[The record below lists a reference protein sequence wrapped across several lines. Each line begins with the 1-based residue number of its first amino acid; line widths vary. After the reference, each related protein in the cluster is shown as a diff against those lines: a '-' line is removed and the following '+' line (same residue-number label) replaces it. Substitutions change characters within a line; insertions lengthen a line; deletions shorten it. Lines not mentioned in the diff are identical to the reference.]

1 MKAIMISGRTLA
13 QGAWCESKMC
23 DDFTKAASLCFL
35 SEGDFKALN
44 LSGGRNVLVK
54 SAYGRVVMAPRI
66 DKGLP
71 PGMIFM
77 AMGPWANSLVGP
89 DTGGCGTPQF
99 KGIEVDLEPT
109 DEPVMDVRSMFTN
122 LRGAKT

>member
-1 MKAIMISGRTLA
+1 
-13 QGAWCESKMC
+13 MC

-35 SEGDFKALN
+35 SEEDFKSLN
-44 LSGGRNVLVK
+44 LSGGMNVLIK
-54 SAYGRVVMAPRI
+54 SAYGRVVMVPRI

-77 AMGPWANSLVGP
+77 AMGPWANSLVGS

-99 KGIEVDLEPT
+99 KGIEVELETT
-109 DEPVMDVRSMFTN
+109 DEPVMDIRSMFTN
-122 LRGAKT
+122 LGGAKT

>member
-1 MKAIMISGRTLA
+1 
-13 QGAWCESKMC
+13 MC
-23 DDFTKAASLCFL
+23 DDFTKAAALCFL
-35 SEGDFKALN
+35 SEEDFKALN
-44 LSGGRNVLVK
+44 LSGGRNVLIK

-99 KGIEVDLEPT
+99 KGIEVELETT
-109 DEPVMDVRSMFTN
+109 DEPVMDLRSMFTN
-122 LRGAKT
+122 FEEAKT

>member
-23 DDFTKAASLCFL
+23 YDFTKAASLCFL

-44 LSGGRNVLVK
+44 LSDGRNVLVK

-77 AMGPWANSLVGP
+77 AIGALGQPP
-89 DTGGCGTPQF
+89 GGT
-99 KGIEVDLEPT
+99 
-109 DEPVMDVRSMFTN
+109 
-122 LRGAKT
+122 